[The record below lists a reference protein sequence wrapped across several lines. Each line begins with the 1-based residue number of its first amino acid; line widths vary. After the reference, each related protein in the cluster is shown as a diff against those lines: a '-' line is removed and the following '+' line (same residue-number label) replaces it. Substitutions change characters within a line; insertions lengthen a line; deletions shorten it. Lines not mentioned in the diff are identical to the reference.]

1 MCCQHAESEKVT
13 VNSRYYREQRACICS
28 YFDNV
33 QISDNI
39 KTDLPSHG
47 LGHIQLIVWSEQ
59 VRWIIRALQTSTM
72 ELFAKGVSCVNV
84 KTLTILVKRS
94 ILDGLSPEYISPDG
108 YKTDRIIETELS
120 PWQQIKMESFNQLF
134 PFEI

>member
-47 LGHIQLIVWSEQ
+47 LLNIQLIVWSEQ

-72 ELFAKGVSCVNV
+72 ELFAKGVSSVNV
-84 KTLTILVKRS
+84 KTLTILVKWS

-120 PWQQIKMESFNQLF
+120 PWKQIKMESF
-134 PFEI
+134 

>member
-47 LGHIQLIVWSEQ
+47 LLNIQLIV
-59 VRWIIRALQTSTM
+59 
-72 ELFAKGVSCVNV
+72 
-84 KTLTILVKRS
+84 
-94 ILDGLSPEYISPDG
+94 
-108 YKTDRIIETELS
+108 
-120 PWQQIKMESFNQLF
+120 
-134 PFEI
+134 